1 MLFEDRT
8 VVRCI
13 NRVCVLASNVS
24 YFLSCVLPSVTYSIL
39 YRLPR
44 LVSLQSKLLAMIRIS
59 AHAHQLDMGR
69 NQEQAHSGLSGG
81 RHSSASVTVTLHG
94 GVTRRHERTGPC
106 GRLTCEAVTAAYV
119 TGCLTLILTAQACA
133 PTKAEPSHQ
142 PASQPFSS
150 AYTPAPSAAQ
160 CPRPIP
166 TPPPPTHLSP
176 ASK

>member
-1 MLFEDRT
+1 MLVT
-8 VVRCI
+8 
-13 NRVCVLASNVS
+13 S
-24 YFLSCVLPSVTYSIL
+24 YHVYCRPSPLYSIL

-69 NQEQAHSGLSGG
+69 NQEQAHRRHSSGLSGG